1 MMKNNNISVILK
13 TLLMTSSLAIHFPAF
28 SQSYVEVKES
38 LRAIQA
44 NQYNLKTKITK
55 DGTETEVSLIELEK
69 EYDKTLA
76 QASILQGLNELNESF
91 FRASRNM
98 TTINEQGFDEIL
110 SNIDRVAKSDDLQVM
125 QNMATMDQL
134 LLQLKNENIIS
145 NDDDGDKL
153 IKNPKSISIDYSSG
167 EPIQDQVNQ
176 KIQKLKEN
184 CGESTNA
191 LCVSLRKESSQGK
204 ELVEKFILAFSANQS
219 DVTPQQ
225 RREHLTI
232 YRDVLR
238 NGLSNDTDLQAIF
251 DSASE
256 VAKNTRASSIIEEIR
271 RVGSAQGTDVKNLQ
285 RAYCCTLTDPQF
297 NKRQACKDV
306 SDFKKAECAQYNDVA
321 TTSFATIFKAYNN
334 YEKEVNSTLSSDF
347 TLSKIDDSPLDTLTP
362 AMRDRIRAS
371 SPVIAQYMDV
381 LSGSIFG
388 GGSSAMSTSLN
399 DLTQNSQDIDLKANS
414 MMNKINCIYKRGRLN
429 LNGVDALPTT
439 GNINLDAVATG
450 QMQDVV
456 DLMNQKTCNLAQ
468 ALADAK
474 KQTVDAC
481 PKYFKLNPNDNSLI
495 VPEDPALL
503 AEIFK
508 PGKDSQEKNAIQA
521 AWANQLTSIEADL
534 AKKRAEIDALKSN
547 NEYAHLEQLKRFM
560 YWDLKS
566 RCNANK

>member
-28 SQSYVEVKES
+28 SQSCVEVKES

-371 SPVIAQYMDV
+371 SPVIA
-381 LSGSIFG
+381 
-388 GGSSAMSTSLN
+388 
-399 DLTQNSQDIDLKANS
+399 
-414 MMNKINCIYKRGRLN
+414 
-429 LNGVDALPTT
+429 
-439 GNINLDAVATG
+439 
-450 QMQDVV
+450 
-456 DLMNQKTCNLAQ
+456 
-468 ALADAK
+468 
-474 KQTVDAC
+474 
-481 PKYFKLNPNDNSLI
+481 
-495 VPEDPALL
+495 
-503 AEIFK
+503 
-508 PGKDSQEKNAIQA
+508 
-521 AWANQLTSIEADL
+521 
-534 AKKRAEIDALKSN
+534 
-547 NEYAHLEQLKRFM
+547 
-560 YWDLKS
+560 
-566 RCNANK
+566 